1 MKYYFNSKDGLVYA
15 FETVELA
22 SEWIEQSSD
31 GQNAFREMSNDEIDR
46 HLHPEK
52 YMTDAEKLALKRKDA
67 VYLERH
73 QFLTMAELSLEK
85 NKDALIQDAT
95 VNFKGKSLV
104 KLRNYILESPSFS
117 LDSDELWLLLTAILK
132 IEPDKLFSMWEEARQ
147 Y

>member
-1 MKYYFNSKDGLVYA
+1 MKYYFNSKDGRVYA
-15 FETVELA
+15 FDTVELA

-31 GQNAFREMSNDEIDR
+31 GQDEFREMLNDEIDR

-52 YMTDAEKLALKRKDA
+52 YMTNAEKLALKRKDA

-73 QFLTMAELSLEK
+73 QFLTMTELSLEK
-85 NKDALIQDAT
+85 NKDALIAAVT
-95 VNFKGKSLV
+95 KNFKGKSLV

-117 LDSDELWLLLTAILK
+117 LDFDELWLLLTAILK
-132 IEPDKLFSMWEEARQ
+132 IEPDKLFSMWEEARD